1 MVCPAK
7 KLINVG
13 FIYVRKHILFILF
26 IYLTK
31 ARIHVFFVF
40 LAHPVIGYTGLTAAA
55 AAAV

>member
-1 MVCPAK
+1 VSSK